1 MKRKLEK
8 YLNSK
13 EKNSYTVLDNI
24 FEMYLNG
31 KINDLLSSYEGVKV
45 YLSFNE
51 DFKTI
56 QIVYNLNNIYV
67 TIDFFEDKYNFAVY
81 HAGITENELE
91 KLFIDYDYPEN
102 FNLKQLLE
110 EIDVKIKNHPK
121 LKDTML
127 LKKKKKIF
135 SIIAW
140 VSLILPIVILG
151 SIGLYCVISDNSL
164 KLNIW
169 WGLLLIV
176 IPLIIWFIFDV
187 KSKRIK

>member
-51 DFKTI
+51 DFKAI

-164 KLNIW
+164 KLNFW
-169 WGLLLIV
+169 WGLLLVI

>member
-164 KLNIW
+164 KLNVW